1 MKLKLPQ
8 VKRVAAAAPG
18 VLLKSRFSG
27 PGGWLLAYQMDGEG
41 SDGLLRP
48 KPQPAPQSALNQ
60 PSQSFSFPV
69 CGKFVLQALRT
80 VGNGPLL
87 RTTGQSLEG
96 LALRNWAPR
105 FFSCPG
111 QARVASP
118 DRHPPSRTP
127 SWMLGPLPC
136 RWNNGS
142 PPSAPGTPQCLSR
155 AFAYV
160 SFNLILRVTL
170 EASEASVTP
179 LARQGD

>member
-27 PGGWLLAYQMDGEG
+27 PWGWLLAYQMDGEG

-48 KPQPAPQSALNQ
+48 KPQPASQSALKQ

-96 LALRNWAPR
+96 LALRKWAPR
-105 FFSCPG
+105 FFSCPK
-111 QARVASP
+111 QARVASLTAI
-118 DRHPPSRTP
+118 HPPGLLPGCWDLSPAGAITATP
-127 SWMLGPLPC
+127 HLHLG
-136 RWNNGS
+136 
-142 PPSAPGTPQCLSR
+142 PQCLSR
-155 AFAYV
+155 AFASV